1 MQHGGKRRGAGRKQ
15 RIKTLPAPAPVPQT
29 QQQTPEEFLA
39 TVMNDPEVDRQ
50 ARMDAAELLMRY
62 GRGGGRGKKAS
73 FEEAAKAATGRF
85 ATPAAPTLVVNNER

>member
-1 MQHGGKRRGAGRKQ
+1 
-15 RIKTLPAPAPVPQT
+15 VPQT

-39 TVMNDPEVDRQ
+39 AVMNDPEVDRQ

-62 GRGGGRGKKAS
+62 GRGGGRGKKAWL
-73 FEEAAKAATGRF
+73 EETAKAATGRF